1 MTEKSEELQEL
12 ERRIVA
18 DIKGS
23 YNETEYDQGLIAG
36 LKVAWYEIKALDEPY
51 VGRDSNDQM

>member
-1 MTEKSEELQEL
+1 MSNELKEL

-23 YNETEYDQGLIAG
+23 YSETEYDQGLIAG
-36 LKVAWYEIKALDEPY
+36 LKVAWYELNTLDEPY
-51 VGRDSNDQM
+51 VGGGHND